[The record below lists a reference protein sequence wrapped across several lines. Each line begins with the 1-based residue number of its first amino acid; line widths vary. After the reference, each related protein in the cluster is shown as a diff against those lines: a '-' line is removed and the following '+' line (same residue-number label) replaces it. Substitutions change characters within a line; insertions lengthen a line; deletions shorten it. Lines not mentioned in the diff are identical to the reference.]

1 MMTDDDDYI
10 ARREDPRPSNDAAD
24 NHWSLLSLRSLEK
37 ELLLATGR
45 GLELWELTGV
55 LTL

>member
-45 GLELWELTGV
+45 GLELWNLQEF
-55 LTL
+55 